1 MMDGVVIINKEKGY
15 TSQDALRVVKGIL
28 QVPKVGHTG
37 TLDPDAT
44 GVLPVCIGKA
54 TRIAEIIAGT
64 DKEYLAKLVFGSE
77 TDTQDASGVVTKSC
91 AYRFEQDKAKDAA
104 LSFIGSYLQTPPMYS
119 AVKVN
124 GRKLYKLARQGVTIE
139 RQARPVTIHDLII
152 ESMDETGMTIRVV
165 CSKGTYIRTLCED
178 IGRKTGYLAHM
189 TALVRTRTGPYRL
202 EEALTLKELESLVKE
217 GKKDQVVTDLN
228 TLFEDLPVWKV
239 IPEEDI
245 FLLNGNYL
253 TYPADKVP
261 GKIGDVWRMQTSD
274 GHLAGL
280 YKISQILEGGTMKR
294 LRAYKMFV

>member
-1 MMDGVVIINKEKGY
+1 MDGVVIINKEKGF

-28 QVPKVGHTG
+28 EVSKVGHTG

-54 TRIAEIIAGT
+54 TRIAEIIAGK
-64 DKEYLAKLVFGSE
+64 DKEYVAKLVFGSE
-77 TDTQDASGVVTKSC
+77 TDTQDASGVVTRSC
-91 AYRFEQDKAKDAA
+91 FYRFDPDKAREAA
-104 LSFIGSYLQTPPMYS
+104 LSFIGSYSQIPPMYS

-124 GRKLYKLARQGVTIE
+124 GRKLYKLARQGMTVDRQPRTVTIY
-139 RQARPVTIHDLII
+139 DLDIRD
-152 ESMDETGMTIRVV
+152 MDEGGMTIRVV

-189 TALVRTRTGPYRL
+189 TSLVRTRTGPYRL
-202 EEALTLKELESLVKE
+202 EEAMTLKELEALVKA
-217 GKKDQVVTDLN
+217 GKKDQVITDLN

-239 IPEEDI
+239 VPEEEI

-253 TYPADKVP
+253 TYPAEKVP
-261 GKIGDVWRMQTSD
+261 GEVGDLWRMQTSD

-280 YKISQILEGGTMKR
+280 YKISQVLENGTMKR